1 MLATMIIRALDIFDS
16 FFFFVCPIMAS
27 RTTLSMLQ
35 VFNKQSLV
43 GFNYIRVKSQLSF
56 SEANI
61 SLLGP

>member
-16 FFFFVCPIMAS
+16 FFFLCPIMAS